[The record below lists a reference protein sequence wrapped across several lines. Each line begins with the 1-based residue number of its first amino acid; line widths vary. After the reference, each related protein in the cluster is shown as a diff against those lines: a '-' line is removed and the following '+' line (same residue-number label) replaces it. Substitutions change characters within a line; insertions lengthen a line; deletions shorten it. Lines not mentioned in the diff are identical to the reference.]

1 MKYDISGKEFMV
13 DYFKIKYL
21 INDCFYYEVLANG
34 RTYEQA
40 AGICYEAFFEYI
52 NMDGI
57 EEIIAKSTIIMLKY
71 RHKVRLNMS
80 DIDSMKYIIEKAD
93 EMSERSFLNQESME
107 FFEEELEFIHEKLEE
122 LK

>member
-1 MKYDISGKEFMV
+1 MV

-21 INDCFYYEVLANG
+21 INDCFYYEVLTNG

-52 NMDGI
+52 NMGGI
-57 EEIIAKSTIIMLKY
+57 EAIIAKSTIIMLKY

-93 EMSERSFLNQESME
+93 DISERSFLNEESME
-107 FFEEELEFIHEKLEE
+107 FFEEELEFIHEKLEN
-122 LK
+122 